1 MRHEKTLCIQHVQSV
16 ICFFDE
22 HIAVRID
29 QEDIELT
36 KMNNAPMSR
45 DLVLPE
51 WQHTVAHVNE
61 HAPSHEFRQAST
73 LHLRGQPRLKG
84 WQTVRALLNW
94 VRFMALAGHDAQRNS
109 VLTLE
114 FVADPCQ

>member
-1 MRHEKTLCIQHVQSV
+1 MY
-16 ICFFDE
+16 FFDE
-22 HIAVRID
+22 RIAVRID

-51 WQHTVAHVNE
+51 WQHTVAHVDE
-61 HAPSHEFRQAST
+61 HAPARKFRQAST

-94 VRFMALAGHDAQRNS
+94 VRFMALAGHDAQGNS
-109 VLTLE
+109 VLTLA